1 MKTAA
6 QIRAASSWCRKA
18 PSPVVFVPTM
28 GALHEGHA
36 SLIRKARRVA
46 DSTAS
51 RASTA
56 STASTASKGSVVVS
70 IFVNPRQFGPKEDL
84 SRYPRPFAA
93 DRALCRNERVDL
105 LFHPSVESMYAG
117 DHSVS
122 VHETTLSKG
131 FCGASRVGHFD
142 GVCTVVAMLFQIIA
156 PDIAIFGEKDWQQL
170 AVIRR
175 MVRDL
180 RMPVKIMAHPT
191 IRENDGLALS
201 SRNRFLTSEDR
212 SVAPRIYESLK
223 ARSKEASEGE
233 FSVAR
238 LRRDLI
244 RDLSAIP
251 GAKVE
256 YAEIVNE
263 STLSPMKK
271 IGEGGTARALVALRL
286 GVVRLIDNMAL
297 PSPR

>member
-1 MKTAA
+1 
-6 QIRAASSWCRKA
+6 
-18 PSPVVFVPTM
+18 
-28 GALHEGHA
+28 
-36 SLIRKARRVA
+36 
-46 DSTAS
+46 
-51 RASTA
+51 
-56 STASTASKGSVVVS
+56 
-70 IFVNPRQFGPKEDL
+70 
-84 SRYPRPFAA
+84 
-93 DRALCRNERVDL
+93 
-105 LFHPSVESMYAG
+105 
-117 DHSVS
+117 
-122 VHETTLSKG
+122 
-131 FCGASRVGHFD
+131 
-142 GVCTVVAMLFQIIA
+142 MLFQIIA

-170 AVIRR
+170 ALIRR

-191 IRENDGLALS
+191 VRENDGLALS

-212 SVAPRIYESLK
+212 SVAPRVYESLK

-233 FSVAR
+233 VSVAR

-263 STLSPMKK
+263 STLSPMEK

-286 GVVRLIDNMAL
+286 GAVRLIDNMAL

>member
-1 MKTAA
+1 
-6 QIRAASSWCRKA
+6 
-18 PSPVVFVPTM
+18 M

-156 PDIAIFGEKDWQQL
+156 PDIAIFGE
-170 AVIRR
+170 
-175 MVRDL
+175 
-180 RMPVKIMAHPT
+180 
-191 IRENDGLALS
+191 
-201 SRNRFLTSEDR
+201 DR

-286 GVVRLIDNMAL
+286 GAVRLIDNMAL